1 MRLFILPALSSGL
14 ELVSASQPWP
24 GWEMGSEKADLFSLS
39 FFSPQTILS
48 YCLFSWC
55 VSQGLYAEILVEVP
69 MGILF
74 NSCSALQEVSN
85 VCKMGRRC
93 LSWRSLWLRRREV
106 TAYPARCDRKV
117 DRRRWE
123 GTWRSP
129 GGGASQNRWHFFQVL
144 RVVLSLSP
152 SITDCSPHY
161 SVDSWIDMQGFL
173 EFHSTPP
180 WLMLSI
186 IARCTC
192 HQGSFLRSIT
202 LPYSISSRSWFT
214 ARGG

>member
-14 ELVSASQPWP
+14 ELVSASQPWA

-39 FFSPQTILS
+39 FFSPQTIVS

-106 TAYPARCDRKV
+106 TAYPARCARKV

-129 GGGASQNRWHFFQVL
+129 GRRGGCITEQVTFVPGL
-144 RVVLSLSP
+144 EGGPEFV
-152 SITDCSPHY
+152 SIHHWLQPPLFS
-161 SVDSWIDMQGFL
+161 GFL
-173 EFHSTPP
+173 NRYARFSWLSFHPTPTNVVNH
-180 WLMLSI
+180 
-186 IARCTC
+186 R
-192 HQGSFLRSIT
+192 
-202 LPYSISSRSWFT
+202 
-214 ARGG
+214 